1 VILPKSVTPAR
12 IATNFNGAIAAV
24 QKMDDAD
31 IKKLDG
37 VAAGGKQKRSA
48 FHLSSV
54 FTCDFDYF
62 PNTGS

>member
-12 IATNFNGAIAAV
+12 IATNLKGAIAAV

-48 FHLSSV
+48 FHL
-54 FTCDFDYF
+54 
-62 PNTGS
+62 